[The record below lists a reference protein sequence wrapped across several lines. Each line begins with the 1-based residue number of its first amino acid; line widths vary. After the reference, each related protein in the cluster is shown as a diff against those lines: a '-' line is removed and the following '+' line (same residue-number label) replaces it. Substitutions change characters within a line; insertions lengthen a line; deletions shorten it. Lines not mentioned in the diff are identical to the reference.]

1 MSIYDSL
8 DEYTEIGISFGR
20 TIRIAKM
27 TLGKTLDFDALYGYL
42 KVLQTVEKSKIKKV
56 WDIRDTEK
64 EQRRVIRLGAE
75 ILLGTTKILFMT
87 SGDRKKVFDAGVE
100 MVKLKKTEPGD
111 KGKENNPD
119 WLDDLYALF
128 AAQGY
133 GKNDVLGM
141 YPSEIASKIK
151 AFGKRDLMR
160 LADQAIAHNSP
171 QTIMD
176 RLEKEF
182 GSSGN
187 GKVKS
192 EKLSKAEREKLEAKY
207 CQGNYGARK

>member
-75 ILLGTTKILFMT
+75 ILLGAKYFTGIKNEPFPSVAGTWNDYGRGAVDLSYNNT
-87 SGDRKKVFDAGVE
+87 SG
-100 MVKLKKTEPGD
+100 
-111 KGKENNPD
+111 N
-119 WLDDLYALF
+119 LD
-128 AAQGY
+128 
-133 GKNDVLGM
+133 N
-141 YPSEIASKIK
+141 SIKIY
-151 AFGKRDLMR
+151 
-160 LADQAIAHNSP
+160 
-171 QTIMD
+171 
-176 RLEKEF
+176 
-182 GSSGN
+182 
-187 GKVKS
+187 
-192 EKLSKAEREKLEAKY
+192 LSI
-207 CQGNYGARK
+207 